1 MTVFKVL
8 GPAQLLVEIETEEF
22 IFWQYLEA

>member
-1 MTVFKVL
+1 MSVFKVL